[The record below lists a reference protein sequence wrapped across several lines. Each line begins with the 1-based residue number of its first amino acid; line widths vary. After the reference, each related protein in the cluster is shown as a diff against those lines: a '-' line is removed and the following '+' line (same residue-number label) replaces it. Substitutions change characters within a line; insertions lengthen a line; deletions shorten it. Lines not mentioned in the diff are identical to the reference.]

1 MCWLDVIWAPWR
13 SKYIR
18 EVSSAKKQN
27 REQRCIFCEAVKKDD
42 NEALILY
49 RGKSC
54 YVMMNLYPYNTGH
67 IMIIPYNHVPSIE
80 YLSSSELL
88 EMMQLVKISIK
99 IIKQALNPDG
109 FNIGINLG
117 RAAGAG
123 IEEHVHMHVVP
134 RWVGDANFMP
144 IIAGVKVL
152 PQDVQETYK
161 ILKPYY
167 EEIHANT
174 IFENS

>member
-1 MCWLDVIWAPWR
+1 MCWLNVIWAPWR
-13 SKYIR
+13 SKYIK
-18 EVSSAKKQN
+18 EVTEGKQDKKQS
-27 REQRCIFCEAVKKDD
+27 CIFCEVVKKSDE
-42 NEALILY
+42 EALILY

-54 YVMMNLYPYNTGH
+54 YVIMNLYPYNTGH
-67 IMIIPYNHVPSIE
+67 IMVIPYRHVPSIE
-80 YLSSSELL
+80 HLDATELL

-99 IIKQALNPDG
+99 IIKKALNPDG

-123 IEEHVHMHVVP
+123 VEEHVHIHVVP

-144 IIAGVKVL
+144 IVAGVKIL
-152 PQDVQETYK
+152 PQDVRETYNL
-161 ILKPYY
+161 LKPYY
-167 EEIHANT
+167 EEVQANT